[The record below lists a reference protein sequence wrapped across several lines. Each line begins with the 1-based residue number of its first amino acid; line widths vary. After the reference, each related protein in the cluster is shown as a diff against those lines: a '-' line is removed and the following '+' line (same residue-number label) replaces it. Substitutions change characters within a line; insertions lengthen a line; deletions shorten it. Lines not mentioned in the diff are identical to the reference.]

1 MRNHRNSRLSGKRR
15 PTEHALDDMRSRGQN
30 ALRAGPITIDDIAPP
45 CGVTMYLSKEC
56 NCARSRTRAFVR
68 RVFVLGLPLLVVSV
82 VAKGQDQTVQLLQL
96 LSDAPGP
103 PGFEEP
109 VRKIMVERMTPLAD
123 HLSYDGL
130 GSVIATQGS
139 NGPRVMIDAHMD
151 ELGALV
157 RRITP
162 DGFLT
167 MQMLGGWLDE
177 ALVDQRWII
186 IGSKGPVR
194 ATSGLRDAHLAPAE
208 DRGRLINTRDAI
220 FLDIGAKNADEARQ
234 MGVQPGD
241 PIIPDAPFTVLNG
254 SQNYMGKA
262 WDDRVGCAIILDV
275 MRRFAHSA
283 HPNQIF
289 YAATVQEE
297 IGLRG
302 AHTAADVVKP
312 EVGIALEAGVTR
324 DVPGVKPEE
333 AQEALGGGPG
343 IFLFNTSQLPN
354 RKFVALVRQ
363 AAREKSIPLQDEL
376 IVIYG
381 DDGAEI
387 QKSNGGAPT
396 ITLVVPTRY
405 THGHNGVINR
415 SDYDH
420 TVELMVALIQK
431 LDGATVKQLRD
442 FSPVP

>member
-1 MRNHRNSRLSGKRR
+1 MHSTKKFNC
-15 PTEHALDDMRSRGQN
+15 PRSR
-30 ALRAGPITIDDIAPP
+30 R
-45 CGVTMYLSKEC
+45 GVF
-56 NCARSRTRAFVR
+56 AR
-68 RVFVLGLPLLVVSV
+68 RVFLLGFYLFGSC
-82 VAKGQDQTVQLLQL
+82 AFSEAQDQTVQLLQL

-123 HLSYDGL
+123 HLTYDGL

-139 NGPRVMIDAHMD
+139 SGPRVMIDAHMD
-151 ELGALV
+151 ELGAMV

-162 DGFLT
+162 DGYLT

-186 IGSKGPVR
+186 LGSKGPVS

-208 DRGRLINTRDAI
+208 DRNKLINTRDAI

-234 MGVQPGD
+234 MGIQPGD
-241 PIIPDAPFTVLNG
+241 PIIPDSPFTVLNG

-275 MRRFAHSA
+275 MRRLAHSP
-283 HPNQIF
+283 HPNQLF

-312 EVGIALEAGVTR
+312 DVGIALEAGVTR

-333 AQEALGGGPG
+333 AQEVLGGGPG
-343 IFLFNTSQLPN
+343 IFFYNGSQLPN
-354 RKFVALVRQ
+354 RKFVALARQ
-363 AAREKSIPLQDEL
+363 TARGKSIPLQEEL

-415 SDYDH
+415 ADYDR
-420 TVELMVALIQK
+420 TVDLLVALIQK
-431 LDGATVKQLRD
+431 LDAATVKQLRD
-442 FSPVP
+442 FSPAP